1 MIRMKRSYFSLLTV
15 FMSSMAACA
24 PLLSRAQRTEKPPLH
39 GKHWM
44 AITGKPLAA
53 TAGAQLFQQGG
64 NAVDAACAML
74 AATCTMWDVLS
85 WGGETQALIYHP
97 KLKKVIAINALG
109 VAPTG
114 ATVDFFRSK
123 GYEFPP
129 EYGPLA
135 AVTPG
140 TPGGLCYMLAEYG
153 TKSLAEVLAPAMEM
167 AAGYPI
173 DAQTAS
179 SMERGKVHIKA
190 WPYSKKVFL
199 VHEGQER
206 EAPEAGEIFVQKD
219 LLQTLSKLV
228 EAERQALAAGKDRKK
243 AIMAAY
249 DRFYTGDIADEF
261 VRGSKE
267 QGGLITKADLAQW
280 KPIEEEP
287 LQVNY
292 KGIDVYKLQEWTQG
306 PALLQCLQMLKNFD
320 LKGMGYNSAAYI
332 HTLYQVM
339 NLAFADR
346 DFYYGDPY
354 FKPKTPIRG
363 LLSDSYARAR
373 AATIHRE
380 QNQPNVLPGDPYPYE
395 GKKNPYTQLL
405 QKRSTQYAPISELK
419 KDFVPQ
425 HDASTSSSVGIRLAT
440 GDLASL
446 ATDSVYMDRLLRG
459 TTSVEAADAE
469 GWVVSITPSGG
480 WLPACIA
487 GNTGI
492 GMSQRLQSFVLDS
505 LINPFNVVAPGKRPR
520 VTLTPSLALKDGKP
534 FLSFA
539 VQGGDTQDQ
548 NLLQFFLN
556 TVEFGMTPQQAS
568 EAPNINSNQ
577 LWLSLGGTKLDDRK
591 PRSGSLLLD
600 KRTPKE
606 VVDKLKTMGYSLQFG
621 ERNSGPINAIYF
633 DQAHGTLWGGSS
645 NHGEDYGIAW

>member
-1 MIRMKRSYFSLLTV
+1 MKRRSPLLLMTLFGLLTTCTP
-15 FMSSMAACA
+15 MLSS
-24 PLLSRAQRTEKPPLH
+24 AQRTQKPPLH

-109 VAPTG
+109 VAPSG

-140 TPGGLCYMLAEYG
+140 TPGGLCYMLAHYG
-153 TKSLAEVLAPAMEM
+153 TKSLAEVLAPALEM

-173 DAQTAS
+173 DAQTATS
-179 SMERGKVHIKA
+179 IERGKERIKE

-199 VHEGQER
+199 VHDGKSW
-206 EAPEAGEIFVQKD
+206 EAPEAGEVFVQQD
-219 LLQTLSKLV
+219 LHKTLSKLI
-228 EAERQALAAGKDRKK
+228 EAEKQALAAGKDRKA

-267 QGGLITKADLAQW
+267 QGGLITKADLANW

-287 LQVNY
+287 LHVNY
-292 KGIDVYKLQEWTQG
+292 KGVDVYKLQEWTQG
-306 PALLQCLQMLKNFD
+306 PAMLQSLQLLKNFD
-320 LKGMGYNSAAYI
+320 LKAMGYNSAPYI

-354 FKPKTPIRG
+354 GKPKTPIQG
-363 LLSDSYARAR
+363 LLNESYAKAR
-373 AATIHRE
+373 AATIDLK
-380 QNQPNVLPGDPYPYE
+380 QNNPNVLPGDPYPYE
-395 GKKNPYTQLL
+395 GKQNPYLSLL
-405 QKRSTQYAPISELK
+405 EQRKKEFTPHTELK
-419 KDFVPQ
+419 NDFVPK
-425 HDASTSSSVGIRLAT
+425 HDARTSSSLTELPKTAL
-440 GDLASL
+440 LASL
-446 ATDSVYMDRLLRG
+446 TVDSAYVDRLLRG
-459 TTSVEAADAE
+459 TTSVEAADEE

-487 GNTGI
+487 GNTGV

-505 LINPFNVVAPGKRPR
+505 LINPFNVVEPGKRPR
-520 VTLTPSLALKDGKP
+520 VTLTPSMALKNGKP
-534 FLSFA
+534 YLSFA

-556 TVEFGMTPQQAS
+556 MVEFGMTPQQAS
-568 EAPNINSNQ
+568 EAANINSNQ
-577 LWLSLGGTKLDDRK
+577 LCLSLGGTKTDDRK

-600 KRTPKE
+600 KNTAPAIIE
-606 VVDKLKTMGYSLQFG
+606 QLKKMGYSIQLG
-621 ERNSGPINAIYF
+621 DRTSGPINAIYF
-633 DQAHGTLWGGSS
+633 DQQHHTLWGGSS
-645 NHGEDYGIAW
+645 NNGEDYGIGW